1 MHAEVFAEPLVV
13 SPRDACRLLSV
24 GNSYLYRLLNDG
36 ELDSYLDG
44 RVRRI
49 TVASIQRYVQRRLAQ
64 STPAHT
70 A

>member
-1 MHAEVFAEPLVV
+1 MNVEVSTEPLVV
-13 SPRDACRLLSV
+13 SPRDACRLLAV

-49 TVASIQRYVQRRLAQ
+49 TVASIERYVQRRLAE
-64 STPAHT
+64 STPVHA